1 MASTLSQS
9 ERHTLTSQVLNQL
22 IRDGVVGEQKRPEG
36 YRRVRKLLLVS
47 RAEDAK
53 ALREAI
59 DRALAERAS
68 SHQ

>member
-36 YRRVRKLLLVS
+36 YRKVRRVLVVS
-47 RAEDAK
+47 GATTRE
-53 ALREAI
+53 ALREAVNHSI
-59 DRALAERAS
+59 TTKGTR
-68 SHQ
+68 